1 MWSLC
6 GEGFKIGD
14 VGGGKGEEACCAPSF
29 SLVVTTAI
37 EPRGFNVLQLAT
49 AGLQCAAELATHFG
63 ISSSVQ
69 AFNVTV
75 VLKLYIKLKHMIQI
89 LNIDGKMAG

>member
-1 MWSLC
+1 MNVASVA
-6 GEGFKIGD
+6 KISVFPKSQSARTLD
-14 VGGGKGEEACCAPSF
+14 NTNF
-29 SLVVTTAI
+29 STV
-37 EPRGFNVLQLAT
+37 
-49 AGLQCAAELATHFG
+49 LATHFG